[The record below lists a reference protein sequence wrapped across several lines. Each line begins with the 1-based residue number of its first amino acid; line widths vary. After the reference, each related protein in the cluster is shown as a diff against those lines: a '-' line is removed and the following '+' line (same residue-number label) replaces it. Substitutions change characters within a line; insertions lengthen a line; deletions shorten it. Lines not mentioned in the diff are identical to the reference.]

1 MKYKFLCLSALF
13 AAIISALS
21 PITLSFG
28 PVPFSIASFLVYII
42 SLTLG
47 KRGVISVIVYVAL
60 GAVGLPVF
68 SGFRGGLDL
77 ILGPLG
83 GFILGYIFCSL
94 IIGAIKDKF
103 GFSKLRLTLALIF
116 GTLAIYILG
125 VIQYMV
131 ITKTPFLSA
140 VAVCIL
146 PFIIIDAIKIILALN
161 ISLRL
166 AKLKLFEK

>member
-1 MKYKFLCLSALF
+1 MKYKFLCLTALF
-13 AAIISALS
+13 AAIISVLS

-28 PVPFSIASFLVYII
+28 PVPFSLASFLVYIT

-47 KRGVISVIVYVAL
+47 KRGAVSVMVYLCL

-83 GFILGYIFCSL
+83 GFILGYIFCAL
-94 IIGAIKDKF
+94 IIGVIKDKF
-103 GFSKLRLTLALIF
+103 GFSKLRLILALIF

-125 VIQYMV
+125 VIQYMF
-131 ITKTPFLSA
+131 ITKTPFWSA
-140 VAVCIL
+140 VAVCVL
-146 PFIIIDAIKIILALN
+146 PFIVIDAIKIILALN
-161 ISLRL
+161 ISL
-166 AKLKLFEK
+166 KLGKIKLFEQ